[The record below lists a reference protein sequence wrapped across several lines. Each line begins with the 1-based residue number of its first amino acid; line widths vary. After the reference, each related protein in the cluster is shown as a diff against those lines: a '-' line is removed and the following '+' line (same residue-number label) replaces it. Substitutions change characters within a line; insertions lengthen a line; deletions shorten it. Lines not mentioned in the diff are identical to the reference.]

1 MSNAAQVIE
10 AGKAVL
16 GIEFGSTRIK
26 AVLVDEAGKP
36 IASGAHDWENQLVDG
51 IWTYS
56 LDAIWAGLQD
66 CYKNMAQDVKKQYG
80 VEVKNLA
87 AIGFSAM
94 MHGYM
99 AFDENGTLL
108 VPFRTWRNT
117 ITGQACE
124 ELSPYLN
131 FNVPQR
137 WSVAHLYQ
145 AILNGEEHVK
155 KISFQTTLAGYI
167 HWQMTGEKV
176 VGIGEA
182 AGMFPIDS
190 KTRDYNR
197 TMADKFDAK
206 LAEKGMPYRLRDI
219 FPKVLVAGESAGT
232 LTAEGAKKLD
242 PTGTLQA
249 GIPLCPPEGDAGTG
263 MVATNSVAVRTGNVS
278 AGTSVFAM
286 VVLEN
291 ELKKLHEELDMVT
304 TPAGDAVAMV
314 HCNNCTSDLNAW
326 VNIFKEFAESFGV
339 DVDMNRLFGT
349 LYNKALE
356 GDKDCGGLLA
366 YNYFSGEHITGFTEG
381 RPMVVRTP
389 DAKFNLA
396 NFMRVNLY
404 TALGALKCG
413 LDILLKEE
421 QVKIDCI
428 YGHGGLFKTKGVGQS
443 ILAAAMNAPVAVME
457 TAGEG
462 GAWGIALLAAYMIGK
477 KHGETLDAYL
487 NNRIFAGEK
496 GTTMEPDPADVAG
509 FDAFIGLYKAGLP
522 IEAAA
527 VAAMKHA

>member
-1 MSNAAQVIE
+1 MNHTAQMITD
-10 AGKAVL
+10 GKAVL

-56 LDAIWAGLQD
+56 IDAIWEGLAD
-66 CYKNMAQDVKKQYG
+66 CYRGLAEDVNTRYG
-80 VEVKNLA
+80 V
-87 AIGFSAM
+87 AIRTLRSIGISGM

-99 AFDENGTLL
+99 AFDEKDTLL
-108 VPFRTWRNT
+108 APFRTWRNT

-145 AILNGEEHVK
+145 AILKGEEHVK
-155 KISFQTTLAGYI
+155 KIKFQTTLAGYI
-167 HWQMTGEKV
+167 HWQLTGEKV

-190 KTRDYNR
+190 KTRDYNQ
-197 TMADKFDAK
+197 TMVEKFDEK
-206 LAEKGMPYRLRDI
+206 LAQKGMPYKLRDI
-219 FPKVLVAGESAGT
+219 FPKVLVAGENAGT
-232 LTAEGAKKLD
+232 LSAEGAKKLD
-242 PTGTLQA
+242 PTGTLQP
-249 GIPLCPPEGDAGTG
+249 GIPMCPPEGDAGTG
-263 MVATNSVAVRTGNVS
+263 MVATNAVAVRTGNVS

-286 VVLEN
+286 VVLEE
-291 ELKKLHEELDMVT
+291 ELKNLHEELDMVT

-326 VNIFKEFAESFGV
+326 VNIFKEFAESFGI
-339 DVDMNRLFGT
+339 DVDMNKLYGT
-349 LYNKALE
+349 LYNKAME

-381 RPMVVRTP
+381 RPLFVRTP

-413 LDILLKEE
+413 LNILLKEE

-443 ILAAAMNAPVAVME
+443 ILAAAMDAPVAVME

-462 GAWGIALLAAYMIGK
+462 GAWGIALLALYMVSK
-477 KHGETLDAYL
+477 ESDETLAEYL
-487 NNRIFAGEK
+487 NHRIFAGEK
-496 GTTMEPDPADVAG
+496 GEAVDPDPADVEG
-509 FDAFIGLYKAGLP
+509 FDQFIELYRAGLP

-527 VAAMKHA
+527 VAAMRS